1 MKYFIVKRI
10 HLHGLFLRMRLQA
23 LIILVIFFIGIT
35 EAIAQENSD
44 SSKPKWI
51 LSSYFESFIA
61 FKGNET
67 KRAKIS
73 DFQYNHNRYNIPKVN
88 HGLIGL
94 EHQGESFRMNVAA
107 HLGTYVEDN
116 YKNEPGF
123 LRNIYTA
130 NIGFRINKKKNRWIE
145 AGIFPSYKG
154 FESVNSFENLTLTR
168 SLLAENS
175 PYFVTGIRTNYSIGT
190 KDELYLYLLTG
201 WQRIVPVKG
210 SSLPSFGFQWIKKLS
225 DDNKIN
231 NSFFAGSDYPDATR
245 RMRYFNNFYWQI
257 SRGRWSYIVGLDIGA
272 EQKAK
277 KSSAYNYWWSPVI
290 IGAYTLNNKLKAAA
304 RLEHYND
311 QSSVIVKAGNGNPLI
326 GSGIS
331 FNLDYSPTPSMLV
344 KAEWRKLS
352 ATKQVYLNENGFAN
366 GTSYVTLSFSYQL
379 KRNL

>member
-1 MKYFIVKRI
+1 
-10 HLHGLFLRMRLQA
+10 MRLQA
-23 LIILVIFFIGIT
+23 QIILVLFFIGIT
-35 EAIAQENSD
+35 AAVAQENSD
-44 SSKPKWI
+44 SSKPKWV

-61 FKGNET
+61 FKGNEP

-73 DFQYNHNRYNIPKVN
+73 DFLYNHNRYNIPKVN

-94 EHQGESFRMNVAA
+94 EHQGKSFRMNVAA

-175 PYFVTGIRTNYSIGT
+175 PYFVTGIRTNYSIGA
-190 KDELYLYLLTG
+190 KDELFLYLLTG

-277 KSSAYNYWWSPVI
+277 KSSAYNYWWSPVFI
-290 IGAYTLNNKLKAAA
+290 SAYELNNKLKAAA

-352 ATKQVYLNENGFAN
+352 ATKQVYLNENSFAN
-366 GTSYVTLSFSYQL
+366 GTSYVTLSFSYRL
-379 KRNL
+379 SRSL

>member
-61 FKGNET
+61 FKGNAT

-88 HGLIGL
+88 HGFMGL
-94 EHQGESFRMNVAA
+94 EHQGENFRMNVAA

-130 NIGFRINKKKNRWIE
+130 NIGFRINKQKNRWIE
-145 AGIFPSYKG
+145 AGIFPSYIG
-154 FESVNSFENLTLTR
+154 FESVNSFDNLTLTR

-231 NSFFAGSDYPDATR
+231 NSFFAGSDYPDAAR

-277 KSSAYNYWWSPVI
+277 KSIAYNYWWSPVI

>member
-1 MKYFIVKRI
+1 
-10 HLHGLFLRMRLQA
+10 MRLQTQ
-23 LIILVIFFIGIT
+23 IILVLFFIGIT
-35 EAIAQENSD
+35 AAVAQENSD
-44 SSKPKWI
+44 SSKPKWV

-61 FKGNET
+61 FKGNEP

-73 DFQYNHNRYNIPKVN
+73 DFLYNHNRYNIPKVN

-94 EHQGESFRMNVAA
+94 EHQGKSFRMNVAA

-175 PYFVTGIRTNYSIGT
+175 PYFVTGIRTNYSIGA

-201 WQRIVPVKG
+201 WQRIVPVNG

-277 KSSAYNYWWSPVI
+277 KSSDYNYWWSPVF
-290 IGAYTLNNKLKAAA
+290 IGAYELNNKLKVAA

-311 QSSVIVKAGNGNPLI
+311 QLSVIVKNSNGNSLI

-331 FNLDYSPTPSMLV
+331 FNLDYSPTPSMLL

-352 ATKQVYLNENGFAN
+352 STKEVFLNETGFAN
-366 GTSYVTLSFSYQL
+366 GSSYVTLSFSYRL
-379 KRNL
+379 SRSL